1 MLKSLITAAICTGFT
16 TFAAEAPNILF
27 IIADDWSFGHAGV
40 YGCDW
45 VETPSFD
52 SIAREGILFS
62 NAYTPCAKCAPSR
75 ACIVTGRNPWQL
87 EEAANH
93 WCYFPVKF
101 KTFVEALGSNGYFT
115 GMTAKG
121 WAPGIARNADGS
133 NRLMTGRPFNRRKCT
148 PPAKGISSNDYAA
161 NFADFL
167 DEAPANRPWCF
178 WLGATEPHRGY
189 EFMSGASKGGKSVD
203 DIDRVPSYWPDNPT
217 VRHDML
223 DYAFEVEHFDRHIG
237 RSIAELKKRGVL
249 DNTLVVVT
257 SDNGMPFPRVKGQTY
272 YHSNRLPLAMMWRK
286 GIKNPGRI
294 IEDYVSFIDFAATFL
309 DVAGITLEQSGMQ
322 PITGRSLTDI
332 MYSSVSGHVNPARD
346 YLLVGRE
353 RNDYGRPGDVGY
365 PVRGIIRDDVLYLQN
380 FKPDRYPSCNPE
392 TGYLDVDG
400 SPTKTE
406 VLKSRVSEADKCY
419 WQVTFGKRGAEE
431 LYDLKRDQDCIN
443 NLVGSEKHS
452 ASAAFLKSELLEH
465 LRRQKDPRV
474 LGNGDIFDSYPNA
487 DTKNTNFYERYMRGE
502 KMKAGWVN
510 ESDFEV
516 IE

>member
-1 MLKSLITAAICTGFT
+1 MLKSLITAAICTGFAT
-16 TFAAEAPNILF
+16 IAAETPNILF

-52 SIAREGILFS
+52 SIARDGILFS

-167 DEAPANRPWCF
+167 DAAPANRPWCF
-178 WLGATEPHRGY
+178 WLGSTEPHRGY

-237 RSIAELKKRGVL
+237 RSIAELEKRGVL

-272 YHSNRLPLAMMWRK
+272 YHSNRLPLAMMWRE

-322 PITGRSLTDI
+322 PITGRSMTDI
-332 MYSSVSGHVNPARD
+332 MYSAVSGHVNPARD
-346 YLLVGRE
+346 HLLVGRE

-365 PVRGIIRDDVLYLQN
+365 PMRGIIKDNMLYLQN

-406 VLKSRVSEADKCY
+406 VLKSRTSEADKRY

-431 LYDLKRDQDCIN
+431 LYDLKRDQDCMN

-452 ASAAFLKSELLEH
+452 ALAASLKSELLEH

-487 DTKNTNFYERYMRGE
+487 DTKNVNFYERYMSGE